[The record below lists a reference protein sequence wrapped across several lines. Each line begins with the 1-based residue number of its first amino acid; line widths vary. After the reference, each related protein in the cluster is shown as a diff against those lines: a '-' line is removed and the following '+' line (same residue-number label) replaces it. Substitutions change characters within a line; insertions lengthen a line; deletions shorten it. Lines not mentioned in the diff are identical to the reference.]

1 MYNPNYA
8 STSNG
13 APPVPPPYTLN
24 TPPYH
29 QNDPPPQQPHP
40 PQLPRLDFPSFDGV
54 EARSWI
60 RKAERYFG
68 ITGTEEW
75 RKVEMAAMY
84 LMGKAEVIWDEVGE
98 TEPNRDKML
107 LELEQECLEVYRR
120 KVDHANRNRAQLRQ
134 AIADREAELAAICST
149 MGERPLHI
157 RQIEQMG
164 AILKEE
170 LKVILPQLEEMQK
183 RKLER
188 KKQFS
193 DILEQMQKVSSEIHG
208 SLEYLTMEVV
218 DDSDLSIRKLEDL

>member
-13 APPVPPPYTLN
+13 VPPVPPPYTLN

-84 LMGKAEVIWDEVGE
+84 LTGQAEVWLYRAMARMVVVEEGDAERGATTIGKSADEGGKGGE
-98 TEPNRDKML
+98 DD
-107 LELEQECLEVYRR
+107 V
-120 KVDHANRNRAQLRQ
+120 V
-134 AIADREAELAAICST
+134 
-149 MGERPLHI
+149 
-157 RQIEQMG
+157 
-164 AILKEE
+164 
-170 LKVILPQLEEMQK
+170 VVV
-183 RKLER
+183 ER
-188 KKQFS
+188 KEKRVR
-193 DILEQMQKVSSEIHG
+193 EMVEEEEEGEESEMPHKDPIWANFMASG
-208 SLEYLTMEVV
+208 F
-218 DDSDLSIRKLEDL
+218 LSISLWALTGCLSGPWWAGYVGLDEFHLPIPNVTLVLGLA